1 MKNFADPVE
10 HASILVEVCGGVED
24 ARDVAEINRTFSW
37 HAEDI
42 LYWKRVEEILT
53 PEAEPCRMS

>member
-1 MKNFADPVE
+1 MKNCANPVE
-10 HASILVEVCGGVED
+10 HASILIEVCGSVAE
-24 ARDVAEINRTFSW
+24 AHEVAEINRTFSW

-53 PEAEPCRMS
+53 PEAEPCRMA